1 MIEPPAEYDT
11 TWKEALGQY
20 FQPFLELVFPQ
31 VHELVDW
38 TKPPQSLD
46 KELEQILQDSES
58 GLRIADKLFQVW
70 QRNNQPAWILIHVE
84 VQSQEQSNF
93 AQRMYIYNYRAF
105 DLYLR
110 PVISLAVLG
119 DERAS
124 WRPSSYGY
132 ALGGCE
138 VSLKFPIAKLL
149 DYETQWQT
157 LDESTNPFAVIVMA
171 HLKTKATTGKPNERK
186 QWKWT
191 LIRRLF
197 ERGYSRDEVINLFR
211 FIDRMMALPSALER
225 ELKAEV
231 RRYQEERQ
239 MPFLSQMELMAIEEG
254 REKGR
259 EEGLQQGLQIVRES
273 VLAAL
278 QVRFETVPPEL
289 VEVINNS
296 ADITRLR
303 QLLLQAIAIPSLTE
317 FQQLLATTSDASDTG
332 ETNTATDS
340 N

>member
-289 VEVINNS
+289 VEVINNI